1 MKQFLET
8 LARIPGVRMTALAT
22 PDGVPIWHLA
32 VNSETRAPQPQQ
44 PDSEGEDSQ
53 VTQAAQGVDVH
64 ALSALATNWVV
75 EVGRCCAPLSWDTP
89 RRFVLRAARGTLLV
103 QEAPGAVLVVLLEGG
118 VRPEDLRLPMDSVI
132 ARLQRHLRSIES
144 AEEVRVPG
152 AIPGPLPFRN
162 PNTPAGQAYPAPERR
177 PPNSMHP
184 QTDNPGSFPSGD

>member
-32 VNSETRAPQPQQ
+32 LAPDSRAAQPQPQ
-44 PDSEGEDSQ
+44 EGEGEGSR
-53 VTQAAQGVDVH
+53 GLDVH
-64 ALSALATNWVV
+64 ALSALATNWIV

-89 RRFVLRAARGTLLV
+89 RRLVLRAARGTLLV

-118 VRPEDLRLPMDSVI
+118 VRPEDLRLPMDSVV

-144 AEEVRVPG
+144 AEEQRVPG

-162 PNTPAGQAYPAPERR
+162 LAAPSGPGGNLPPAPRGT
-177 PPNSMHP
+177 NTMHP
-184 QTDNPGSFPSGD
+184 QTDNPGSIPSGD

>member
-32 VNSETRAPQPQQ
+32 LADESR
-44 PDSEGEDSQ
+44 
-53 VTQAAQGVDVH
+53 AAQAQPIEGDPEGGQGLDIH

-89 RRFVLRAARGTLLV
+89 RRLVLRAARGTLLV

-118 VRPEDLRLPMDSVI
+118 VRPEDLRLPMDSVV
-132 ARLQRHLRSIES
+132 ARMQRHLRSIETID
-144 AEEVRVPG
+144 EQRVPG
-152 AIPGPLPFRN
+152 AIPGPLPFRDTN
-162 PNTPAGQAYPAPERR
+162 GASGFPGAIPAPQRNFGSN
-177 PPNSMHP
+177 PMHP
-184 QTDNPGSFPSGD
+184 QTDNPGSIQSGD